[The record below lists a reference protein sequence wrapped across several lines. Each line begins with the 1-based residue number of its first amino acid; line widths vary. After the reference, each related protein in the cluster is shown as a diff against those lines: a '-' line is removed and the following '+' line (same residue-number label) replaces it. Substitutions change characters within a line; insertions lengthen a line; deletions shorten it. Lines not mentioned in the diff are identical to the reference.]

1 MKRPSIKQALILKLS
16 VISLFMVGLSYISL
30 TTIST
35 LRANTEQIGTF
46 WMQRLVTA
54 REIKDNFLE
63 LKLVYGQYLL
73 VDTAEQKKAG
83 QQEIDA

>member
-1 MKRPSIKQALILKLS
+1 MAACSQSEFPCIS
-16 VISLFMVGLSYISL
+16 ISLFQDDSRPSY
-30 TTIST
+30 T
-35 LRANTEQIGTF
+35 AQIGTF

-54 REIKDNFLE
+54 REIKDDFLG

-83 QQEIDA
+83 QQEIDAA